1 MPFLFDRPIPRRAGY
16 AFAVLAGLLATT
28 DLAAAAPPAQ
38 KPEARAP
45 QTPREQD
52 IEALETFL
60 SGGPGGGVT
69 LDRAIEAEARLD
81 PWPDSLSGRESVRG
95 VLQMY
100 DLIRQFNSGIFAG
113 GNRVVE
119 LGTRMIAAADRI
131 DRTSEP
137 AAWAASQ
144 AWAAEFIGRY
154 FWRFP
159 RARHEPVPGEVQPE
173 AEITAA
179 WLRAR
184 IAPLLEDRHVTPE
197 MRAKLLVAIAR
208 GYTPGGR
215 AAYYVNDIDTGLDFY
230 RQAWRAAIADGKAGL
245 ARQIVWEAAERTFHG
260 DRSGRRAEAVLAGAA
275 PDGPKDWLEWGG
287 THQVRMRIAEAREDD
302 AAFERAAALWVAALR
317 TDSSFTRAP
326 LIGGGPFAGE
336 AEREMAY
343 VAAPL
348 RRGDTAAALARLDFI
363 AARRNARPGAPPPE
377 PATIAAPEGIAGEL
391 GVDHVIMA
399 VGGQG
404 VVMDNEVV
412 AAIRRGDTGP
422 MTPVS
427 SIAWGRLSAASRREA
442 GPAAVR
448 SGLDPR
454 LSFLE
459 NGRGFASYLPEV
471 DRLWGLR
478 GPWGNIQEFIA
489 EMGAQIPRY
498 EDQFFQT
505 FGKPIDDLA
514 GGRCA
519 SNRPLSGPP
528 PRILLIA
535 SEMLNIYPV
544 EMARA
549 PNGRRLIDCYEFRR
563 APTLAAARA
572 SARHWQGRRQLSGVS
587 GVWDPENN
595 LPFAQIERAMI
606 ATAARES
613 EPIAPLDPSSD
624 STVLRPANGADILHI
639 AAHGRFSANG
649 SLNSG
654 ITVAP
659 GRLMSVTGI
668 RFAAD
673 PATIALAV
681 LSACETGLSDTSGT
695 VADTSIAAA
704 LMANGT
710 AGVVGA
716 LWQVDDGA
724 TALVMGKFYELL
736 LRRNRPPAA
745 ALREAQ
751 LWARDAS
758 LEELLRFIAASERG
772 ADPAARANFA
782 DLRTA
787 LTAAAA
793 QAPPGTPPLADPLLW
808 GGFGFF
814 GTYAGD

>member
-1 MPFLFDRPIPRRAGY
+1 MPFPFDWPVPRRARF
-16 AFAVLAGLLATT
+16 AFIFLAGLLVTG
-28 DLAAAAPPAQ
+28 DLAAAVPPVQ

-45 QTPREQD
+45 QTLREQD
-52 IEALETFL
+52 IEALGTFL
-60 SGGPGGGVT
+60 SGGAGGGVT

-131 DRTSEP
+131 DRASEP
-137 AAWAASQ
+137 SAWAASQ
-144 AWAAEFIGRY
+144 VYAAEFIGRY

-159 RARHEPVPGEVQPE
+159 RARNEPVPGEVQPE

-184 IAPLLEDRHVTPE
+184 IEPLLTDEHVTPE

-208 GYTPGGR
+208 GYMPGGR
-215 AAYYVNDIDTGLDFY
+215 AAYYVNDADAGLDFY
-230 RQAWRAAIADGKAGL
+230 RQAWRAALADGKADL
-245 ARQIVWEAAERTFHG
+245 ARQIVWEAAEKTFHG
-260 DRSGRRAEAVLAGAA
+260 DRSGRRAEAVLAGAT

-287 THQVRMRIAEAREDD
+287 TYQVRMRIAEAREDG
-302 AAFERAAALWVAALR
+302 AAFDRAAELWVAALR

-343 VAAPL
+343 VAAPM
-348 RRGDTAAALARLDFI
+348 RHGDTAAALARLDVM
-363 AARRNARPGAPPPE
+363 AARRETRGGTP
-377 PATIAAPEGIAGEL
+377 APEGSAVPAPEVLTAEL
-391 GVDHVIMA
+391 GVDLVILA

-404 VVMDNEVV
+404 VVVDNDVV
-412 AAIRRGDTGP
+412 AAIRRGETGP
-422 MTPVS
+422 MAPVS
-427 SIAWGRLSAASRREA
+427 SIAWGRLSAARGSD
-442 GPAAVR
+442 PASVR

-519 SNRPLSGPP
+519 SDRPLSGPT

-606 ATAARES
+606 ASAARE
-613 EPIAPLDPSSD
+613 PLAPLDPSSD
-624 STVLRPANGADILHI
+624 STVLRPASGADILHI

-659 GRLMSVTGI
+659 DRLMSVTGI
-668 RFAAD
+668 RFASD

-681 LSACETGLSDTSGT
+681 LSACETGLSDTNGT

-724 TALVMGKFYELL
+724 TALVMGRFYELL

-758 LEELLRFIAASERG
+758 LDELLRFIAASERG

-787 LTAAAA
+787 LAAAA
-793 QAPPGTPPLADPLLW
+793 EASPGTPPLADPLLW

-814 GTYAGD
+814 GTYADD